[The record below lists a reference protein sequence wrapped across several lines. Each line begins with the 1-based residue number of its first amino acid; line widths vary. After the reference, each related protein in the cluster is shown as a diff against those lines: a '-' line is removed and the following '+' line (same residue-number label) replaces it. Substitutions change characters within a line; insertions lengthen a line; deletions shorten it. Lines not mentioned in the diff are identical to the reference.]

1 MNQQATLSSSLLAK
15 FPVLEKVRALPKP
28 VLLGAAAAVVALIVA
43 AVMWSSEPKYRSCSR
58 TWRTAT
64 AAPS

>member
-28 VLLGAAAAVVALIVA
+28 SCWARRRP
-43 AVMWSSEPKYRSCSR
+43 WSR
-58 TWRTAT
+58 
-64 AAPS
+64 

>member
-15 FPVLEKVRALPKP
+15 FPVLESPRAAQARPA
-28 VLLGAAAAVVALIVA
+28 GAAAAVVALIVA
-43 AVMWSSEPKYRSCSR
+43 AVMWSSEPKYKVLFSNL
-58 TWRTAT
+58 RTAT